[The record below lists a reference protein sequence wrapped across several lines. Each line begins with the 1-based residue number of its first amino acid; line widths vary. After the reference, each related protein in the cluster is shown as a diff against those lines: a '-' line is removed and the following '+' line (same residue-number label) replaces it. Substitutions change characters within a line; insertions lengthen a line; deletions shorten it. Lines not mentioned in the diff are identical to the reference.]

1 MKIKEVE
8 KQDNKKA
15 LQIYNECFHLNKKND
30 NFQPTKNL
38 IGLYQ
43 EQELIG
49 ICQIDFINN
58 LLENEK
64 IAYLNSFCVT
74 PKEQNKGYGDYFLKE
89 IIQYCKEQ
97 KATKINLT
105 SNLKRKYAHQLYQKN
120 NFTIIDTVFLNK
132 NI

>member
-15 LQIYNECFHLNKKND
+15 LQIYNKCFHLNKKND
-30 NFQPTKNL
+30 NFQPGKNL

-49 ICQIDFINN
+49 LCQIDFINN
-58 LLENEK
+58 LLEDEK
-64 IAYLNSFCVT
+64 IAYLNSFCIT

-105 SNLKRKYAHQLYQKN
+105 SNSKRKYAHQLYQKN

-132 NI
+132 DI

>member
-30 NFQPTKNL
+30 NFQPDKNL

-49 ICQIDFINN
+49 LCQIDFINN
-58 LLENEK
+58 LLEDEK
-64 IAYLNSFCVT
+64 IAYLNSFVSRQ
-74 PKEQNKGYGDYFLKE
+74 KNKIKDME
-89 IIQYCKEQ
+89 II
-97 KATKINLT
+97 
-105 SNLKRKYAHQLYQKN
+105 
-120 NFTIIDTVFLNK
+120 F
-132 NI
+132 

>member
-15 LQIYNECFHLNKKND
+15 LHIYNECFHLNKKND
-30 NFQPTKNL
+30 NFQPGKNL

-49 ICQIDFINN
+49 LCQIDFINN
-58 LLENEK
+58 LLEDEK
-64 IAYLNSFCVT
+64 IAYLNSFCIT

-105 SNLKRKYAHQLYQKN
+105 SNAKRKYAHQLYQKN

-132 NI
+132 DI

>member
-15 LQIYNECFHLNKKND
+15 LQIYNESFHLNKKND
-30 NFQPTKNL
+30 NFQPDKNL

-49 ICQIDFINN
+49 LCQIDFINN
-58 LLENEK
+58 LLEDEK
-64 IAYLNSFCVT
+64 IAYLNSFCIT

-105 SNLKRKYAHQLYQKN
+105 SNAKRKYAHQLYQKN

-132 NI
+132 DI